1 MGAAML
7 SAPEMALDKDEAK
20 MLAEGIAG
28 VQEFYAFSPSAESVV
43 WANLIMAMTAVYGPR
58 ILVIYNRKKT
68 EPKKEAPQKQPTQT
82 NYENNLSDIILNP
95 GKYR

>member
-7 SAPEMALDKDEAK
+7 SAPELALDKDEAK

-28 VQEFYAFSPSAESVV
+28 VQEFYAFSPSAESVI

-58 ILVIYNRKKT
+58 VLVIYNRKKT
-68 EPKKEAPQKQPTQT
+68 EPKKETPIKQTQS
-82 NYENNLSDIILNP
+82 NFENNVADIILNP